1 MSKELRLNIILLLFS
16 ALCFV
21 YVIPEYTADMASR
34 NDFGPRMFPK
44 IAIAVVGISALWL
57 IVMELSAG
65 RKGLRKRES
74 ETFGMVAVIGYVQPF
89 LYVFLYLI
97 SVTFVGFYSGS
108 FALAAIYFRKM
119 PKKIYFM
126 NLLLL
131 LILFCLI
138 WFLFE
143 RMMKVPLP
151 AGLLI

>member
-1 MSKELRLNIILLLFS
+1 MSKELRLNIILLLLS
-16 ALCFV
+16 ALFFV
-21 YVIPEYTADMASR
+21 YLIPVYTADIAFR
-34 NDFGPRMFPK
+34 YDFCHRRFPK

-97 SVTFVGFYSGS
+97 SVTFVGFYCGS

-138 WFLFE
+138 WVLFE